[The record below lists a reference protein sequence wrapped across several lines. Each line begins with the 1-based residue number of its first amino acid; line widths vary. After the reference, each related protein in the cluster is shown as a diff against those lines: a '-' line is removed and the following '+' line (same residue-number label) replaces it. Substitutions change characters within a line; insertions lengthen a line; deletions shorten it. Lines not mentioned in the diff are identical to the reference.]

1 MRTTANVIAVI
12 LGGGRGTRLFPLTRD
27 RAKPSVPIAGKF
39 RLVDIPISNCFHSG
53 LERIYVLTQFNSVSL
68 NRHIAQTYR
77 FDTYRRGFVQILA
90 AQQTLM
96 GEEWYQG
103 TADAVKHNE
112 PYILNPR
119 LPDDYVLILAGDHLY
134 RMDYRKMLQVHTETN
149 ADITVS
155 VIPVREEVTSGLG
168 ILQTDA
174 DGRII
179 DFVEKPQ
186 TQEELLQLRVSPDV
200 FTSRGIEA
208 HDREYIASMGIYIF
222 NREVLQEFLQ
232 DDSNVDFGRDIIPGA
247 ISTRRVSAYFFDGYW
262 EDIGTIRSFY
272 LANIAL
278 TDVAPAFNF
287 YDEQAPIYT
296 NRRHLP
302 STKVN
307 SSSVR
312 SSILAEGSIIDD
324 SELDRTI
331 VGIRSI
337 IASGSR
343 VYQSVLMGADYYESE
358 AQRAQN
364 AQDGVPNVGIGREC
378 LIQNAIIDKNAQ
390 IGDNSIIVNRDGIDN
405 YDGDNFYIRDGIV
418 IVPKDATIPA
428 GTEV

>member
-1 MRTTANVIAVI
+1 MSTGNVIAVI

-90 AQQTLM
+90 AQQTLT

-119 LPDDYVLILAGDHLY
+119 FQDDYVLILAGDHLY
-134 RMDYRKMLQVHTETN
+134 RMDYRKMLKVHTESN
-149 ADITVS
+149 AAITVS
-155 VIPVREEVTSGLG
+155 VIPVRKEDTGGLG
-168 ILQTDA
+168 ILQADA
-174 DGRII
+174 NGRIV

-186 TQEELLQLRVSPDV
+186 TEEELQRLRVDPEV
-200 FTSRGIEA
+200 FTSRDIEP
-208 HDREYIASMGIYIF
+208 DGREYIASMGIYIF
-222 NREVLQEFLQ
+222 NREVLQEILQ
-232 DDSNVDFGRDIIPGA
+232 DESNMDFGRDIIPQS
-247 ISTRRVSAYFFDGYW
+247 ILTRPVSAYFFDGYW

-272 LANIAL
+272 SANIAL
-278 TDVAPAFNF
+278 TDTAPSFNF

-337 IASGSR
+337 ISSGSR
-343 VYQSVLMGADYYESE
+343 IYQSVIMGADYYESD
-358 AQRAQN
+358 ASRAEN
-364 AQDGVPNVGIGREC
+364 KRLGVPKVGIGRNC
-378 LIQNAIIDKNAQ
+378 LIQNAIIDKNAR
-390 IGDNSIIVNRDGIDN
+390 IGDNSVLVNRDGVDN
-405 YDGDNFYIRDGIV
+405 YDGDNYYIRDGIV
-418 IVPKDATIPA
+418 IVPKDATILPD
-428 GTEV
+428 TVV

>member
-1 MRTTANVIAVI
+1 MSNGNVIAVI

-39 RLVDIPISNCFHSG
+39 RLVDIPISNCLHSG
-53 LERIYVLTQFNSVSL
+53 FDRIYVLTQFNSVSL
-68 NRHIAQTYR
+68 NRHIAQAYR
-77 FDTYRRGFVQILA
+77 FDSYRRGFVQILA

-119 LPDDYVLILAGDHLY
+119 FADDYVLILAGDHLY
-134 RMDYRKMLQVHTETN
+134 RMDYRKMLQVHTESN
-149 ADITVS
+149 AAITVS
-155 VIPVREEVTSGLG
+155 VIPVKKADTSGLG
-168 ILQTDA
+168 ILQADA
-174 DGRII
+174 DGRIVN
-179 DFVEKPQ
+179 FVEKPQ
-186 TQEELLQLRVSPDV
+186 TEEELLPLRVEPDV
-200 FTSRGIEA
+200 FTSRGIEPQG
-208 HDREYIASMGIYIF
+208 REYIASMGIYIF
-222 NREVLQEFLQ
+222 NREVLQNALH
-232 DDSNVDFGRDIIPGA
+232 DDTNVDFGQDIIPKS
-247 ISTRRVSAYFFDGYW
+247 IQTLPVSAYFFDGYW

-272 LANIAL
+272 HANIGL
-278 TDVAPAFNF
+278 TDTAPAFNF

-337 IASGSR
+337 ISNGSR

-358 AQRAQN
+358 MAKAEN
-364 AQDGVPNVGIGREC
+364 AQAGIPGVGIGRNC
-378 LIQNAIIDKNAQ
+378 LIQNAIIDKNAR
-390 IGDNSIIVNRDGIDN
+390 IGDNSILVNRDGIDN
-405 YDGDNFYIRDGIV
+405 YDGENYYIRDGIV
-418 IVPKDATIPA
+418 IVPKDATIPPETA
-428 GTEV
+428 V

>member
-1 MRTTANVIAVI
+1 MSTGNVIAVI

-90 AQQTLM
+90 AQQTLT

-119 LPDDYVLILAGDHLY
+119 FQDDYVLILAGDHLY
-134 RMDYRKMLQVHTETN
+134 RMDYRKMLKVHTESN
-149 ADITVS
+149 AAITVS
-155 VIPVREEVTSGLG
+155 VIPVRKEDTGGLG
-168 ILQTDA
+168 ILQADA
-174 DGRII
+174 NGRIV

-186 TQEELLQLRVSPDV
+186 TEEELQRLRVDPEV
-200 FTSRGIEA
+200 FTSRDIEP
-208 HDREYIASMGIYIF
+208 DGREYIASMGIYIF
-222 NREVLQEFLQ
+222 NREVLQEILQ
-232 DDSNVDFGRDIIPGA
+232 DESNMDFGRDIIPQS
-247 ISTRRVSAYFFDGYW
+247 ILTRPVSAYFFDGYW

-272 LANIAL
+272 SANIAL
-278 TDVAPAFNF
+278 TDTAPSFNF

-337 IASGSR
+337 ISSGSR
-343 VYQSVLMGADYYESE
+343 IYQSVIMGADYYESD
-358 AQRAQN
+358 ASRAEN
-364 AQDGVPNVGIGREC
+364 KRLGVPKVGIGRNC
-378 LIQNAIIDKNAQ
+378 LIQNAIIDKNAR
-390 IGDNSIIVNRDGIDN
+390 IGDNSVLVNRDEVDN
-405 YDGDNFYIRDGIV
+405 YDGDNYYIRDGIV
-418 IVPKDATIPA
+418 IVPKDATILPD
-428 GTEV
+428 TVV

>member
-1 MRTTANVIAVI
+1 MSNGNVIAVI

-103 TADAVKHNE
+103 TADAIKHNQ

-119 LPDDYVLILAGDHLY
+119 FSDDYVLILAGDHLY
-134 RMDYRKMLQVHTETN
+134 RMDYRKMLKVHTESN
-149 ADITVS
+149 AAITVA
-155 VIPVREEVTSGLG
+155 VIPVKKENTAGLG
-168 ILQTDA
+168 ILQA
-174 DGRII
+174 DTNGRIV

-186 TQEELLQLRVSPDV
+186 TEEELRRLRVQPEV
-200 FTSRGIEA
+200 FTSRGIKT
-208 HDREYIASMGIYIF
+208 HGREYIASMGIYIF
-222 NREVLQEFLQ
+222 NRAVLQKVLQ
-232 DDSNVDFGRDIIPGA
+232 DDSNVDFGRDIIPQS
-247 ISTRRVSAYFFDGYW
+247 IQTLPVSAYFFDGYW

-272 LANIAL
+272 SANIAL
-278 TDVAPAFNF
+278 TDTAPAFNF
-287 YDEQAPIYT
+287 YDEQAPVYT

-324 SELDRTI
+324 SEIDRTI

-337 IASGSR
+337 ICNRSR
-343 VYQSVLMGADYYESE
+343 IYQSVLMGADYYESDE
-358 AQRAQN
+358 IRMENTQA
-364 AQDGVPNVGIGREC
+364 GIPNIGIGQNC
-378 LIQNAIIDKNAQ
+378 LIQNAIIDKNAR
-390 IGDNSIIVNRDGIDN
+390 IGDNSVLVNRDGVDN
-405 YDGDNFYIRDGIV
+405 LDGEDYYIRDGIV
-418 IVPKDATIPA
+418 IVPKDATIPPE
-428 GTEV
+428 TVV

>member
-1 MRTTANVIAVI
+1 MSNGNVIAVI

-39 RLVDIPISNCFHSG
+39 RLVDIPISNCLHSG
-53 LERIYVLTQFNSVSL
+53 LDRIYVLTQFNSVSL
-68 NRHIAQTYR
+68 NRHIAQAYR
-77 FDTYRRGFVQILA
+77 FDSYRRGFVQILA
-90 AQQTLM
+90 AQQTLL
-96 GEEWYQG
+96 GDEWYQG
-103 TADAVKHNE
+103 TADAVKHNQ

-119 LPDDYVLILAGDHLY
+119 FPDDYVLILAGDHLY
-134 RMDYRKMLQVHTETN
+134 RMDYRKMLAVHTESN

-155 VIPVREEVTSGLG
+155 VIPVKKEVTSGLG
-168 ILQTDA
+168 ILQADA
-174 DGRII
+174 KGRIT

-186 TQEELLQLRVSPDV
+186 TEAELQQLRVEPDV
-200 FTSRGIEA
+200 FTSRGIES
-208 HDREYIASMGIYIF
+208 HGREYIASMGIYIF
-222 NREVLQEFLQ
+222 NRNVLQDVLQ
-232 DDSNVDFGRDIIPGA
+232 DESNVDFGRDIIPKS
-247 ISTRRVSAYFFDGYW
+247 IKTRTVSAYFFDGYW

-272 LANIAL
+272 SANIAL
-278 TDVAPAFNF
+278 TNVSPEFNF

-337 IASGSR
+337 ISSGSR
-343 VYQSVLMGADYYESE
+343 IYQSVLMGADFYESDTLQAE
-358 AQRAQN
+358 N
-364 AQDGVPNVGIGREC
+364 AHAGIPDIGIGKKC
-378 LIQNAIIDKNAQ
+378 LIQNAIIDKNAR
-390 IGDNSIIVNRDGIDN
+390 IGDNAVIANTKNIDN
-405 YDGDNFYIRDGIV
+405 HDSDNYYIRDGIV
-418 IVPKDATIPA
+418 IVPKDATILPD
-428 GTEV
+428 TVI

>member
-1 MRTTANVIAVI
+1 MSNGNVISVI

-39 RLVDIPISNCFHSG
+39 RLVDIPISNCLHSG
-53 LERIYVLTQFNSVSL
+53 FDRIYVLTQFNSVSL
-68 NRHIAQTYR
+68 NRHIARAYR
-77 FDTYRRGFVQILA
+77 FDSYRRGFVQILA

-96 GEEWYQG
+96 GDEWYQG

-119 LPDDYVLILAGDHLY
+119 FADDYVLILAGDHLY
-134 RMDYRKMLQVHTETN
+134 RMDYRKMLQVHTESK
-149 ADITVS
+149 AAITVS
-155 VIPVREEVTSGLG
+155 VIPVKKEDTSGLG
-168 ILQTDA
+168 ILQA
-174 DGRII
+174 DINGRIVN
-179 DFVEKPQ
+179 FVEKPQ
-186 TQEELLQLRVSPDV
+186 TEEELLPLRVEPEV
-200 FTSRGIEA
+200 FTSRGIKPQG
-208 HDREYIASMGIYIF
+208 REYIASMGIYIF
-222 NREVLQEFLQ
+222 NRDVLHNALQ
-232 DDSNVDFGRDIIPGA
+232 DEANVDFGQDIIPKS
-247 ISTRRVSAYFFDGYW
+247 IQNLPVSAYFFDGYW

-272 LANIAL
+272 HANIAL
-278 TDVAPAFNF
+278 TDTSPVFNF

-337 IASGSR
+337 ISNGSR
-343 VYQSVLMGADYYESE
+343 IYQSVLMGADYYESE
-358 AQRAQN
+358 ESRAEKAQS
-364 AQDGVPNVGIGREC
+364 GIPSVGIGRNC
-378 LIQNAIIDKNAQ
+378 LIQNAIIDKNAR
-390 IGDNSIIVNRDGIDN
+390 IGDNSILVNRDGIDN
-405 YDGDNFYIRDGIV
+405 YDGENYYIRDGIV
-418 IVPKDATIPA
+418 IVPKDATIPPE
-428 GTEV
+428 TSV

>member
-1 MRTTANVIAVI
+1 MSNGSVIAVI

-39 RLVDIPISNCFHSG
+39 RLVDIPISNCLHSG
-53 LERIYVLTQFNSVSL
+53 LEKIYVLTQFNSVSL

-103 TADAVKHNE
+103 TADAIKHNQ

-119 LPDDYVLILAGDHLY
+119 FQDDHVLILAGDHLY
-134 RMDYRKMLQVHTETN
+134 RMDYQKMLAVHTESN

-155 VIPVREEVTSGLG
+155 VIPVEKEITSGLG
-168 ILQTDA
+168 ILQADA
-174 DGRII
+174 SGRIV

-186 TQEELLQLRVSPDV
+186 TEGELQRLRVEPEV
-200 FTSRGIEA
+200 FTSRGIA
-208 HDREYIASMGIYIF
+208 PHGREYIASMGIYIF
-222 NREVLQEFLQ
+222 NREVLREVLQ
-232 DDSNVDFGRDIIPGA
+232 DDSNVDFGKDIIPKS
-247 ISTRRVSAYFFDGYW
+247 IQRCTVSAYFFDGYW
-262 EDIGTIRSFY
+262 EDIGTIHSFY

-278 TDVAPAFNF
+278 TDATPSFNF

-337 IASGSR
+337 ISGGSR
-343 VYQSVLMGADYYESE
+343 VYQSILMGADYYESD
-358 AQRAQN
+358 ASRAEN
-364 AQDGVPNVGIGREC
+364 EKSGIPNVGIGRNC
-378 LIQNAIIDKNAQ
+378 LIQNAIIDKNAR
-390 IGDNSIIVNRDGIDN
+390 IGDNSVLVNRDGIDN
-405 YDGDNFYIRDGIV
+405 YDGENYYIRDGIV
-418 IVPKDATIPA
+418 IVPKDATIPPE
-428 GTEV
+428 TVV

>member
-1 MRTTANVIAVI
+1 MSNGNVIAVI

-39 RLVDIPISNCFHSG
+39 RLVDIPISNCLYSG
-53 LERIYVLTQFNSVSL
+53 FDRIYVLTQFNSVSL
-68 NRHIAQTYR
+68 NRHIAQAYR
-77 FDTYRRGFVQILA
+77 FDSYRRGFVQILA

-119 LPDDYVLILAGDHLY
+119 FADDYVLILAGDHLY
-134 RMDYRKMLQVHTETN
+134 RMDYRKMLQVHTESN
-149 ADITVS
+149 AAITVS
-155 VIPVREEVTSGLG
+155 VIPVRKEDTSGLG
-168 ILQTDA
+168 ILQADA
-174 DGRII
+174 DGRIVN
-179 DFVEKPQ
+179 FVEKPQ
-186 TQEELLQLRVSPDV
+186 TEEELLPLRVEPDV
-200 FTSRGIEA
+200 FTSRGIEPNG
-208 HDREYIASMGIYIF
+208 REYIASMGIYIF
-222 NREVLQEFLQ
+222 NREVLQNALQ
-232 DDSNVDFGRDIIPGA
+232 DDANVDFGQDIIPKS
-247 ISTRRVSAYFFDGYW
+247 IQTLPVSAYFFDGYW

-272 LANIAL
+272 HANIGL
-278 TDVAPAFNF
+278 TDTAPAFNF
-287 YDEQAPIYT
+287 YDEQSPIYT

-337 IASGSR
+337 ISNGSR
-343 VYQSVLMGADYYESE
+343 IYQSVLMGADYYESE
-358 AQRAQN
+358 AAKAEN
-364 AQDGVPNVGIGREC
+364 TESGIPSVGIGRNC
-378 LIQNAIIDKNAQ
+378 LIQNAIIDKNAR
-390 IGDNSIIVNRDGIDN
+390 IGDNSILVNRDGIDN
-405 YDGDNFYIRDGIV
+405 YDGKNYYIRDGIV
-418 IVPKDATIPA
+418 IVPKDATIPPETA
-428 GTEV
+428 V

>member
-1 MRTTANVIAVI
+1 MSTESVIAVI

-39 RLVDIPISNCFHSG
+39 RLVDIPISNCLHSG
-53 LERIYVLTQFNSVSL
+53 LEKIYVLTQFNSVSL
-68 NRHIAQTYR
+68 NRHISQTYR

-103 TADAVKHNE
+103 TADAIKHNE

-119 LPDDYVLILAGDHLY
+119 FADDYVLILAGDHLY
-134 RMDYRKMLQVHTETN
+134 RMDYRKMLKVHTESN
-149 ADITVS
+149 AAITVS
-155 VIPVREEVTSGLG
+155 VIPVRKEDTGGLG
-168 ILQTDA
+168 ILQADA
-174 DGRII
+174 NGRIV

-186 TQEELLQLRVSPDV
+186 TEEELQRLRVDPEV
-200 FTSRGIEA
+200 FTLRDIEP
-208 HDREYIASMGIYIF
+208 DGREYIASMGIYIF
-222 NREVLQEFLQ
+222 NREVLQEILQ
-232 DDSNVDFGRDIIPGA
+232 DESNMDFGRDIIPQS
-247 ISTRRVSAYFFDGYW
+247 ILTRPVSAYFFDGYW

-272 LANIAL
+272 SANIAL
-278 TDVAPAFNF
+278 TNTAPSFNF

-337 IASGSR
+337 ISGGSR
-343 VYQSVLMGADYYESE
+343 VYQSVLMGADFYESD
-358 AQRAQN
+358 ASRAEN
-364 AQDGVPNVGIGREC
+364 KRLGVPKVGIGRNC
-378 LIQNAIIDKNAQ
+378 LIQNAIIDKNAR
-390 IGDNSIIVNRDGIDN
+390 IGDNSVLVNRDGVDN
-405 YDGDNFYIRDGIV
+405 YDGDNYYIRDGIV
-418 IVPKDATIPA
+418 IVPKDATILPE
-428 GTEV
+428 TVV

>member
-1 MRTTANVIAVI
+1 MSNGNVIAVI

-39 RLVDIPISNCFHSG
+39 RLVDIPISNCLHSG
-53 LERIYVLTQFNSVSL
+53 LDRIYVLTQFNSASL
-68 NRHIAQTYR
+68 NRHIAQAYR
-77 FDTYRRGFVQILA
+77 FDSYRRGFVQILA
-90 AQQTLM
+90 AQQTLL
-96 GEEWYQG
+96 GDEWYQG
-103 TADAVKHNE
+103 TADAVKHNQ

-119 LPDDYVLILAGDHLY
+119 FPDDYVLILAGDHLY
-134 RMDYRKMLQVHTETN
+134 RMDYRKMLAVHTESN

-155 VIPVREEVTSGLG
+155 VIPVKKEVTSGLG
-168 ILQTDA
+168 ILQADA
-174 DGRII
+174 NGRIT

-186 TQEELLQLRVSPDV
+186 TEAELQQLRVEPDV
-200 FTSRGIEA
+200 FASRGIES
-208 HDREYIASMGIYIF
+208 HGREYIASMGIYIF
-222 NREVLQEFLQ
+222 NRNVLQDVLQ
-232 DDSNVDFGRDIIPGA
+232 DESNVDFGRDIIPKN
-247 ISTRRVSAYFFDGYW
+247 IKTRKVSAYFFDGYW

-272 LANIAL
+272 SANIAL
-278 TDVAPAFNF
+278 TNVSPEFNF

-337 IASGSR
+337 ISSGSR
-343 VYQSVLMGADYYESE
+343 IYQSVLMGADFYESDTLQAE
-358 AQRAQN
+358 N
-364 AQDGVPNVGIGREC
+364 AHAGIPNIGIGEKC
-378 LIQNAIIDKNAQ
+378 LIQNAIIDKNAR
-390 IGDNSIIVNRDGIDN
+390 IGDNAVIANTKNLDNHDSDN
-405 YDGDNFYIRDGIV
+405 YYIRDGIV
-418 IVPKDATIPA
+418 IVPKDATIPPD
-428 GTEV
+428 TVI

>member
-1 MRTTANVIAVI
+1 MSSGNVIAVI

-39 RLVDIPISNCFHSG
+39 RLVDIPISNCLHSG
-53 LERIYVLTQFNSVSL
+53 LDRIYVLTQFNSVSL
-68 NRHIAQTYR
+68 NRHIAQAYR
-77 FDTYRRGFVQILA
+77 FDSYRRGFVQILA
-90 AQQTLM
+90 AQQTLL
-96 GEEWYQG
+96 GDEWYQG
-103 TADAVKHNE
+103 TADAVKHNQ

-119 LPDDYVLILAGDHLY
+119 FPDNYVLILAGDHLY
-134 RMDYRKMLQVHTETN
+134 RMDYRKMLAVHTESN

-155 VIPVREEVTSGLG
+155 VIPVKKEVTSGLG
-168 ILQTDA
+168 ILQADA
-174 DGRII
+174 KGRIT

-186 TQEELLQLRVSPDV
+186 TEEELQQLRVEPDV
-200 FTSRGIEA
+200 FTSRGIES
-208 HDREYIASMGIYIF
+208 HGREYIASMGIYIF
-222 NREVLQEFLQ
+222 NRNVLQDVLQ
-232 DDSNVDFGRDIIPGA
+232 DESNVDFGRDIIPKS
-247 ISTRRVSAYFFDGYW
+247 IKTRMVSAYFFDGYW

-272 LANIAL
+272 SANIAL
-278 TDVAPAFNF
+278 TNVSPEFNF

-337 IASGSR
+337 ISSGSR
-343 VYQSVLMGADYYESE
+343 IYQSVLMGADFYESDTLQAE
-358 AQRAQN
+358 N
-364 AQDGVPNVGIGREC
+364 AHAGIPDIGIGKKC
-378 LIQNAIIDKNAQ
+378 LIQNAIIDKNAR
-390 IGDNSIIVNRDGIDN
+390 IGDNAVIANTKNIDN
-405 YDGDNFYIRDGIV
+405 YDSDNYYIRDGIV
-418 IVPKDATIPA
+418 IVPKDATILPD
-428 GTEV
+428 TVI

>member
-1 MRTTANVIAVI
+1 MSNVIAVI

-39 RLVDIPISNCFHSG
+39 RLVDIPISNCLHSG
-53 LERIYVLTQFNSVSL
+53 MDRIYVLTQFNSVSL
-68 NRHIAQTYR
+68 NRHIAQAYR
-77 FDTYRRGFVQILA
+77 FDTYRSGFVQILA

-96 GEEWYQG
+96 GDEWYQG
-103 TADAVKHNE
+103 TADAVKHNQ

-119 LPDDYVLILAGDHLY
+119 FPNDYVLILAGDHLY
-134 RMDYRKMLQVHTETN
+134 RMDYRKMLAIHTESN

-155 VIPVREEVTSGLG
+155 VIPVNKEDTSGLG
-168 ILQTDA
+168 ILQTDTN
-174 DGRII
+174 GRIT

-186 TQEELLQLRVSPDV
+186 TEEELHKLRVEPEV
-200 FTSRGIEA
+200 FTSRGIQPKG
-208 HDREYIASMGIYIF
+208 REFIASMGIYIF
-222 NREVLQEFLQ
+222 NRDVLQEVLQDE
-232 DDSNVDFGRDIIPGA
+232 SNVDFGRDIIPKR
-247 ISTRRVSAYFFDGYW
+247 IKTRPVSAYFFDGYW

-272 LANIAL
+272 SANIAL
-278 TDVAPAFNF
+278 TNTTPEFNF
-287 YDEQAPIYT
+287 YDEHSPIYT

-337 IASGSR
+337 ISNGSR
-343 VYQSVLMGADYYESE
+343 VYQSVLMGADFYESE
-358 AQRAQN
+358 EIKSENTKA
-364 AQDGVPNVGIGREC
+364 GIPNVGIGQKC
-378 LIQNAIIDKNAQ
+378 LIQNAIIDKNAR
-390 IGDNSIIVNRDGIDN
+390 IGDNAVIANTKNVDNFDADN
-405 YDGDNFYIRDGIV
+405 YYIRDGIV
-418 IVPKDATIPA
+418 IVPKDATILPD
-428 GTEV
+428 TVI

>member
-1 MRTTANVIAVI
+1 MSNGNVIAVI

-39 RLVDIPISNCFHSG
+39 RLVDIPISNCLHSG
-53 LERIYVLTQFNSVSL
+53 FDRIYVLTQFNSVSL
-68 NRHIAQTYR
+68 NRHIAQAYR
-77 FDTYRRGFVQILA
+77 FDSYRRGFVQILA

-119 LPDDYVLILAGDHLY
+119 FADDYVLILAGDHLY
-134 RMDYRKMLQVHTETN
+134 RMDYRKMLQVHTESN
-149 ADITVS
+149 AAITVS
-155 VIPVREEVTSGLG
+155 VIPVRKEDTSGLG
-168 ILQTDA
+168 ILQADA
-174 DGRII
+174 DGRIVN
-179 DFVEKPQ
+179 FVEKPQ
-186 TQEELLQLRVSPDV
+186 TEEELLPLRVEPDV
-200 FTSRGIEA
+200 FTSRGIEP
-208 HDREYIASMGIYIF
+208 DGREYIASMGIYIF
-222 NREVLQEFLQ
+222 NREVLQNALQ
-232 DDSNVDFGRDIIPGA
+232 DDANVDFGQDIIPKS
-247 ISTRRVSAYFFDGYW
+247 IQTLPVSAYFFDGYW

-272 LANIAL
+272 HANIGL
-278 TDVAPAFNF
+278 TDTAPAFNF

-331 VGIRSI
+331 AGIRSI
-337 IASGSR
+337 ISNGSR
-343 VYQSVLMGADYYESE
+343 IYQSVLMGADYYESE
-358 AQRAQN
+358 AAKAEN
-364 AQDGVPNVGIGREC
+364 AQLGIPGVGIGRNC
-378 LIQNAIIDKNAQ
+378 LIQNAIIDKNAR
-390 IGDNSIIVNRDGIDN
+390 IGDNSILVNRDGLDN
-405 YDGDNFYIRDGIV
+405 YDGENYYIRDGIV
-418 IVPKDATIPA
+418 IVPKDATIPPETA
-428 GTEV
+428 V

>member
-1 MRTTANVIAVI
+1 MSNGNVIAVI

-39 RLVDIPISNCFHSG
+39 RLVDIPISNCLHSG
-53 LERIYVLTQFNSVSL
+53 LDRIYVLTQFNSVSL
-68 NRHIAQTYR
+68 NRHIAQAYR
-77 FDTYRRGFVQILA
+77 FDSYRRGFVQILA
-90 AQQTLM
+90 AQQTLL
-96 GEEWYQG
+96 GDEWYQG
-103 TADAVKHNE
+103 TADAVKHNQ

-119 LPDDYVLILAGDHLY
+119 FPDEYVLILAGDHLY
-134 RMDYRKMLQVHTETN
+134 RMDYRKMLAVHTESN

-155 VIPVREEVTSGLG
+155 VIPVKKEVTNGLG
-168 ILQTDA
+168 ILQVDA
-174 DGRII
+174 NGRIT

-186 TQEELLQLRVSPDV
+186 TEAELQQLRVEPDV
-200 FTSRGIEA
+200 FASRGIES
-208 HDREYIASMGIYIF
+208 HGREYIASMGIYIF
-222 NREVLQEFLQ
+222 NRNVLQDVLQ
-232 DDSNVDFGRDIIPGA
+232 DESNVDFGRDIIPKN
-247 ISTRRVSAYFFDGYW
+247 IKTRKVSAYFFDGYW

-272 LANIAL
+272 SANIAL
-278 TDVAPAFNF
+278 TNVSPEFNF

-337 IASGSR
+337 ISSGSR
-343 VYQSVLMGADYYESE
+343 IYQSVLMGADFYESDTLQAE
-358 AQRAQN
+358 N
-364 AQDGVPNVGIGREC
+364 AHAGIPNIGIGEKC
-378 LIQNAIIDKNAQ
+378 LIQNAIIDKNAR
-390 IGDNSIIVNRDGIDN
+390 IGDNAVIANTKNLDNHDSDN
-405 YDGDNFYIRDGIV
+405 YYIRDGIV
-418 IVPKDATIPA
+418 IVPKDATIPPD
-428 GTEV
+428 TVI

>member
-1 MRTTANVIAVI
+1 MSNGNVIAVI
-12 LGGGRGTRLFPLTRD
+12 LGGGRGARLFPLTRD

-39 RLVDIPISNCFHSG
+39 RLVDIPISNCLHSG
-53 LERIYVLTQFNSVSL
+53 FDRIYVLTQFNSVSL
-68 NRHIAQTYR
+68 NRHIAQAYR
-77 FDTYRRGFVQILA
+77 FDSYRRGFVQILA

-119 LPDDYVLILAGDHLY
+119 FADDYVLILAGDHLY
-134 RMDYRKMLQVHTETN
+134 RMDYRKMLRVHTESN
-149 ADITVS
+149 AAITVS
-155 VIPVREEVTSGLG
+155 VIPVRKEETNGLG
-168 ILQTDA
+168 ILQADT
-174 DGRII
+174 DGRIVN
-179 DFVEKPQ
+179 FVEKPQ
-186 TQEELLQLRVSPDV
+186 TEEELLPLRVEPDV
-200 FTSRGIEA
+200 FTSRGIEP
-208 HDREYIASMGIYIF
+208 HGREYIASMGIYIF
-222 NREVLQEFLQ
+222 NREVLQNAMQ
-232 DDSNVDFGRDIIPGA
+232 DDSNVDFGKDIIPK
-247 ISTRRVSAYFFDGYW
+247 IIQKLPVSAYFFDDYW

-272 LANIAL
+272 HANIAL
-278 TDVAPAFNF
+278 TDTSPAFNF

-337 IASGSR
+337 ISNGSR
-343 VYQSVLMGADYYESE
+343 IYQSVLMGADYYESDASRSE
-358 AQRAQN
+358 NTQSDR
-364 AQDGVPNVGIGREC
+364 PNIGIGRNC
-378 LIQNAIIDKNAQ
+378 LIQNAIIDKNAR
-390 IGDNSIIVNRDGIDN
+390 IGDNSILVNRDRIDN
-405 YDGDNFYIRDGIV
+405 YDGENYYIRDGIV
-418 IVPKDATIPA
+418 IVPKDAMIPSE
-428 GTEV
+428 TVV

>member
-1 MRTTANVIAVI
+1 MSTENTIAVI

-39 RLVDIPISNCFHSG
+39 RLVDIPISNCLHSG
-53 LERIYVLTQFNSVSL
+53 LDRIYVLTQFNSVSL
-68 NRHIAQTYR
+68 NRHIAQAYR
-77 FDTYRRGFVQILA
+77 FDSYRRGFVQILA

-96 GEEWYQG
+96 GDEWYQG
-103 TADAVKHNE
+103 TADAVKHNQ

-119 LPDDYVLILAGDHLY
+119 FPDDYVLILAGDHLY
-134 RMDYRKMLQVHTETN
+134 RMDYRKMLAVHTETN

-155 VIPVREEVTSGLG
+155 VIPVSKEVTSGLG
-168 ILQTDA
+168 ILQTDPN
-174 DGRII
+174 GRIT

-186 TQEELLQLRVSPDV
+186 TEEGLIKLRVKPDV
-200 FTSRGIEA
+200 FTSRGI
-208 HDREYIASMGIYIF
+208 DPKGREYIASMGIYIF
-222 NREVLQEFLQ
+222 NRNVIQEVLE
-232 DDSNVDFGRDIIPGA
+232 DDSNVDFGKDIIPKSIG
-247 ISTRRVSAYFFDGYW
+247 TRPVSAYFFDGYW
-262 EDIGTIRSFY
+262 EDIGTIRAFY
-272 LANIAL
+272 SANIAL
-278 TDVAPAFNF
+278 TDTSPEFNF

-337 IASGSR
+337 ISNGSR
-343 VYQSVLMGADYYESE
+343 IYQSVLMGADYYESDAIKTE
-358 AQRAQN
+358 N
-364 AQDGVPNVGIGREC
+364 AETDIPNVGIGEKC
-378 LIQNAIIDKNAQ
+378 LIQNAIIDKNAR
-390 IGDNSIIVNRDGIDN
+390 IGDNAVIANTKGLDN
-405 YDGDNFYIRDGIV
+405 YDSDNYYIRDGIV
-418 IVPKDATIPA
+418 IVPKDATIPPD
-428 GTEV
+428 TVI

>member
-1 MRTTANVIAVI
+1 MSNGSVIAVI

-39 RLVDIPISNCFHSG
+39 RLVDIPISNCLHSG
-53 LERIYVLTQFNSVSL
+53 LEKIYVLTQFNSVSL

-103 TADAVKHNE
+103 TADAIKHNE

-119 LPDDYVLILAGDHLY
+119 FKDDYVLILAGDHLY
-134 RMDYRKMLQVHTETN
+134 RMDYQKMLQVHTESN
-149 ADITVS
+149 AAITVS
-155 VIPVREEVTSGLG
+155 VIPVRKEDTSGLG
-168 ILQTDA
+168 ILQADA
-174 DGRII
+174 NGRIV

-186 TQEELLQLRVSPDV
+186 TEEELQRLRVESEV
-200 FTSRGIEA
+200 FTSRGIES
-208 HDREYIASMGIYIF
+208 HGREYIASMGIYIF
-222 NREVLQEFLQ
+222 NREVLQEVLQ
-232 DDSNVDFGRDIIPGA
+232 DESNVDFGKDIIPKS
-247 ISTRRVSAYFFDGYW
+247 IQTRPVSAYFFDGYW

-272 LANIAL
+272 SANIAL
-278 TDVAPAFNF
+278 TDTAPAFNF

-337 IASGSR
+337 ISGGSR
-343 VYQSVLMGADYYESE
+343 VYQSVLMGADYYESDASRTE
-358 AQRAQN
+358 SKQS
-364 AQDGVPNVGIGREC
+364 GIPKVGIGRNC
-378 LIQNAIIDKNAQ
+378 LIQNAIIDKNAR
-390 IGDNSIIVNRDGIDN
+390 IGDNSVLVNRDGIDN
-405 YDGDNFYIRDGIV
+405 YDGEDYYIRDGIV
-418 IVPKDATIPA
+418 IVPKDATIPPE
-428 GTEV
+428 TVV

>member
-1 MRTTANVIAVI
+1 MSNVIAVI

-39 RLVDIPISNCFHSG
+39 RLVDIPISNCLHSG
-53 LERIYVLTQFNSVSL
+53 MERIYVLTQFNSVSL
-68 NRHIAQTYR
+68 NRHIAQAYR

-96 GEEWYQG
+96 GDEWYQG
-103 TADAVKHNE
+103 TADAVKHNQ

-119 LPDDYVLILAGDHLY
+119 FSDDYVLILAGDHLY
-134 RMDYRKMLQVHTETN
+134 RMDYRKMLKVHTESN

-155 VIPVREEVTSGLG
+155 VIPVSKEDTSGLG
-168 ILQTDA
+168 ILQTDTN
-174 DGRII
+174 GRIT

-186 TQEELLQLRVSPDV
+186 TEEELHKLRVEPDV
-200 FTSRGIEA
+200 FTSRGIKPKG
-208 HDREYIASMGIYIF
+208 REFIASMGIYIF
-222 NREVLQEFLQ
+222 NRNVLQEVLQDET
-232 DDSNVDFGRDIIPGA
+232 NMDFGRDIIPNS
-247 ISTRRVSAYFFDGYW
+247 IKTRPVSAYFFDGYW

-272 LANIAL
+272 SANIAL
-278 TDVAPAFNF
+278 TDTTPEFNF
-287 YDEQAPIYT
+287 YDEQSPIYT

-307 SSSVR
+307 SSSIR

-337 IASGSR
+337 ISNGSR
-343 VYQSVLMGADYYESE
+343 IYQSVLMGADFYESDE
-358 AQRAQN
+358 IKSDN
-364 AQDGVPNVGIGREC
+364 TKSGIPNVGIGHKC
-378 LIQNAIIDKNAQ
+378 LIQNAIIDKNAR
-390 IGDNSIIVNRDGIDN
+390 IGDNAVIANTKNLDN
-405 YDGDNFYIRDGIV
+405 YDADDYYIRDGLV
-418 IVPKDATIPA
+418 IVPKDATILPD
-428 GTEV
+428 TVI

>member
-1 MRTTANVIAVI
+1 MSNGNVIAVI

-39 RLVDIPISNCFHSG
+39 RLVDIPISNCLHSG
-53 LERIYVLTQFNSVSL
+53 LEKIYVLTQFNSVSL
-68 NRHIAQTYR
+68 NRHIAQAYR

-103 TADAVKHNE
+103 TADAIKHNE

-119 LPDDYVLILAGDHLY
+119 FKDDYVLILAGDHLY
-134 RMDYRKMLQVHTETN
+134 RMDYQKMLAVHTESN

-155 VIPVREEVTSGLG
+155 VIPVEKAVTSGLG
-168 ILQTDA
+168 ILQADA
-174 DGRII
+174 NGRIV

-186 TQEELLQLRVSPDV
+186 TEAELQRLRVEPEV
-200 FTSRGIEA
+200 FRSRGIEP
-208 HDREYIASMGIYIF
+208 HGREYIASMGIYIF
-222 NREVLQEFLQ
+222 NREVLQEVLQ
-232 DDSNVDFGRDIIPGA
+232 DESNVDFGKDIIPKS
-247 ISTRRVSAYFFDGYW
+247 IQTRPISAYFFDGYW

-272 LANIAL
+272 SANIAL
-278 TDVAPAFNF
+278 TDTAPAFNF

-337 IASGSR
+337 ISGGSR

-358 AQRAQN
+358 ASQAESERS
-364 AQDGVPNVGIGREC
+364 GIPKVGIGRNC
-378 LIQNAIIDKNAQ
+378 LIQNAIIDKNAR
-390 IGDNSIIVNRDGIDN
+390 IGDNSVLVNRDGIDN
-405 YDGDNFYIRDGIV
+405 YDGENYCIRDGIV
-418 IVPKDATIPA
+418 IVPKDATIFPE
-428 GTEV
+428 TVV

>member
-1 MRTTANVIAVI
+1 MSNGNVIAVI

-39 RLVDIPISNCFHSG
+39 RLVDIPISNCLHSG
-53 LERIYVLTQFNSVSL
+53 LEKIYVLTQFNSVSL
-68 NRHIAQTYR
+68 NRHIAQAYR

-103 TADAVKHNE
+103 TADAIKHNE

-119 LPDDYVLILAGDHLY
+119 FKDDYVLILAGDHLY
-134 RMDYRKMLQVHTETN
+134 RMDYQKMLAVHTESN

-155 VIPVREEVTSGLG
+155 VIPVEKEVTSGLG
-168 ILQTDA
+168 ILQADA
-174 DGRII
+174 NGRIV

-186 TQEELLQLRVSPDV
+186 TEAELQRLRVEPEV
-200 FTSRGIEA
+200 FRSRGIEA
-208 HDREYIASMGIYIF
+208 HGREYIASMGIYIF
-222 NREVLQEFLQ
+222 NREVLQEVLQ
-232 DDSNVDFGRDIIPGA
+232 DESNVDFGRDIIPKS
-247 ISTRRVSAYFFDGYW
+247 IQTRPISAYFFDGYW

-272 LANIAL
+272 SANIAL
-278 TDVAPAFNF
+278 TDTAPAFNF

-337 IASGSR
+337 ISGGSR

-358 AQRAQN
+358 ASRAESEQS
-364 AQDGVPNVGIGREC
+364 GIPKVGIGRNC
-378 LIQNAIIDKNAQ
+378 LIQNAIIDKNAR
-390 IGDNSIIVNRDGIDN
+390 IGDNSVLVNRDGIDN
-405 YDGDNFYIRDGIV
+405 YDGENYCIRDGIV
-418 IVPKDATIPA
+418 IVPKDAAIFPET
-428 GTEV
+428 VV

>member
-1 MRTTANVIAVI
+1 MSTENVIAVI

-39 RLVDIPISNCFHSG
+39 RLVDIPISNCLHSG
-53 LERIYVLTQFNSVSL
+53 LDRIFVLTQFNSVSL
-68 NRHIAQTYR
+68 NRHIAQAYR
-77 FDTYRRGFVQILA
+77 FDSYRRGFVQILA

-96 GEEWYQG
+96 GDEWYQG
-103 TADAVKHNE
+103 TADAVKHNQ

-119 LPDDYVLILAGDHLY
+119 FPDEYILILAGDHLY
-134 RMDYRKMLQVHTETN
+134 RMDYRKMLAVHTDTK

-155 VIPVREEVTSGLG
+155 VIPVSKNVTSGLG

-174 DGRII
+174 NGRIT

-186 TQEELLQLRVSPDV
+186 TEEALQKLRVEPDV
-200 FTSRGIEA
+200 FTSRGIKPKG
-208 HDREYIASMGIYIF
+208 REYIASMGIYIF
-222 NREVLQEFLQ
+222 NRNVIQDVLK
-232 DDSNVDFGRDIIPGA
+232 DDTNVDFGRDIIPKSIA
-247 ISTRRVSAYFFDGYW
+247 KRTVSAYFFDGYW

-272 LANIAL
+272 SANIAL
-278 TDVAPAFNF
+278 TDVSPEFNF

-337 IASGSR
+337 ISNGSR
-343 VYQSVLMGADYYESE
+343 VYQSVLMGADFYESDALQSE
-358 AQRAQN
+358 N
-364 AQDGVPNVGIGREC
+364 AKAGIPNVGIGEKC
-378 LIQNAIIDKNAQ
+378 LIQNAIIDKNAR
-390 IGDNSIIVNRDGIDN
+390 IGDNAVIANTKNLDNFDADN
-405 YDGDNFYIRDGIV
+405 YYIRDGIV
-418 IVPKDATIPA
+418 IVPKDATILPD
-428 GTEV
+428 TII

>member
-1 MRTTANVIAVI
+1 MSNGNVIAVI

-39 RLVDIPISNCFHSG
+39 RLVDIPISNCLHSG
-53 LERIYVLTQFNSVSL
+53 LDRIYVLTQFNSASL
-68 NRHIAQTYR
+68 NRHIAQAYR
-77 FDTYRRGFVQILA
+77 FDSYRRGFVQILA
-90 AQQTLM
+90 AQQTLLDDA
-96 GEEWYQG
+96 WYQG
-103 TADAVKHNE
+103 TADAVKHNQ

-119 LPDDYVLILAGDHLY
+119 FPDEYVLILAGDHLY
-134 RMDYRKMLQVHTETN
+134 RMDYRKMLAVHTESN

-155 VIPVREEVTSGLG
+155 VIPVKKEVTSGLG
-168 ILQTDA
+168 ILQADA
-174 DGRII
+174 NGRIT

-186 TQEELLQLRVSPDV
+186 TEAELQQLRVEPDV
-200 FTSRGIEA
+200 FASRGIKS
-208 HDREYIASMGIYIF
+208 HGREYIASMGIYIF
-222 NREVLQEFLQ
+222 NRNVLQDVLQ
-232 DDSNVDFGRDIIPGA
+232 DESNVDFGRDIIPKN
-247 ISTRRVSAYFFDGYW
+247 IKTRKVSAYFFDGYW

-272 LANIAL
+272 SANIAL
-278 TDVAPAFNF
+278 TNVSPEFNF

-337 IASGSR
+337 ISSGSR
-343 VYQSVLMGADYYESE
+343 IYQSVLMGADFYESDTLQAE
-358 AQRAQN
+358 N
-364 AQDGVPNVGIGREC
+364 AHAGIPNIGIGEKC
-378 LIQNAIIDKNAQ
+378 LIQNAIIDKNAR
-390 IGDNSIIVNRDGIDN
+390 IGDNAVIANTKNLDNHDSDN
-405 YDGDNFYIRDGIV
+405 YYIRDGIV
-418 IVPKDATIPA
+418 IVPKDATIPPD
-428 GTEV
+428 TVI

>member
-1 MRTTANVIAVI
+1 MSNGNVIAVI

-39 RLVDIPISNCFHSG
+39 RLVDIPISNCLHSG
-53 LERIYVLTQFNSVSL
+53 LEKIYVLTQFNSASL

-103 TADAVKHNE
+103 TADAIKHNE

-119 LPDDYVLILAGDHLY
+119 FKDDYVLILAGDHLY
-134 RMDYRKMLQVHTETN
+134 RMDYQKMLQVHIESN
-149 ADITVS
+149 AAITVS
-155 VIPVREEVTSGLG
+155 VIPVRKQDTSGLG
-168 ILQTDA
+168 ILQA
-174 DGRII
+174 DTNGRIV

-186 TQEELLQLRVSPDV
+186 TEAELQRLRVESEV
-200 FTSRGIEA
+200 FTSRGIEP
-208 HDREYIASMGIYIF
+208 HGRQYIASMGIYIF
-222 NREVLQEFLQ
+222 NREVLQEVLQ
-232 DDSNVDFGRDIIPGA
+232 DASNVDFGKDIIPKS
-247 ISTRRVSAYFFDGYW
+247 IQTRPVSAYFFDGYW
-262 EDIGTIRSFY
+262 EDIGTIRAFY
-272 LANIAL
+272 SANIAL
-278 TDVAPAFNF
+278 TDTAPAFNF

-307 SSSVR
+307 NSSVR

-337 IASGSR
+337 ISGGSR
-343 VYQSVLMGADYYESE
+343 VYQSVLMGADYYESD
-358 AQRAQN
+358 ASRAESKQS
-364 AQDGVPNVGIGREC
+364 GTPKVGIGRNC
-378 LIQNAIIDKNAQ
+378 LIQNAIIDKNAR
-390 IGDNSIIVNRDGIDN
+390 IGDNSILVNRDGIDN
-405 YDGDNFYIRDGIV
+405 YDGEDYYIRDGIV
-418 IVPKDATIPA
+418 IVPKDARILPET
-428 GTEV
+428 VV

>member
-1 MRTTANVIAVI
+1 MSNGSVIAVI

-39 RLVDIPISNCFHSG
+39 RLVDIPISNCLHSG
-53 LERIYVLTQFNSVSL
+53 FDRIYVLTQFNSVSL
-68 NRHIAQTYR
+68 NRHIAQAYR
-77 FDTYRRGFVQILA
+77 FDSYRRGFVQILA

-119 LPDDYVLILAGDHLY
+119 FADDYVLILAGDHLY
-134 RMDYRKMLQVHTETN
+134 RMDYRKMLQVHTESN
-149 ADITVS
+149 AAITVS
-155 VIPVREEVTSGLG
+155 VIPVKKEDTSGLG
-168 ILQTDA
+168 ILQADA
-174 DGRII
+174 DGRIVN
-179 DFVEKPQ
+179 FVEKPQ
-186 TQEELLQLRVSPDV
+186 TEEELLPLRVEPDV
-200 FTSRGIEA
+200 FTSRGIEPQG
-208 HDREYIASMGIYIF
+208 REYIASMGIYIF
-222 NREVLQEFLQ
+222 NREVLQNALQ
-232 DDSNVDFGRDIIPGA
+232 DDANVDFGQDIIPKS
-247 ISTRRVSAYFFDGYW
+247 IQTLPVSAYFFDGYW

-272 LANIAL
+272 HANIGL
-278 TDVAPAFNF
+278 TDTAPAFNF
-287 YDEQAPIYT
+287 YDEQSPIYT

-337 IASGSR
+337 ISNGSR
-343 VYQSVLMGADYYESE
+343 IYQSVLMGADYYESE
-358 AQRAQN
+358 AAKVENTQSGIP
-364 AQDGVPNVGIGREC
+364 DVGIGRNC
-378 LIQNAIIDKNAQ
+378 LIQNAIIDKNAR
-390 IGDNSIIVNRDGIDN
+390 IGDNSILVNRDGLDN
-405 YDGDNFYIRDGIV
+405 YDGENYYIRDGIV
-418 IVPKDATIPA
+418 IVPKDATIPPETA
-428 GTEV
+428 V

>member
-1 MRTTANVIAVI
+1 MSNGNVIAVI
-12 LGGGRGTRLFPLTRD
+12 LGGGRGARLYPLTRD

-39 RLVDIPISNCFHSG
+39 RLVDIPISNCLHSG

-68 NRHIAQTYR
+68 NRHIAQAYR

-90 AQQTLM
+90 AQQTLL
-96 GEEWYQG
+96 GDEWYQG
-103 TADAVKHNE
+103 TADAIKHNQ

-119 LPDDYVLILAGDHLY
+119 FPDNYVLILAGDHLY
-134 RMDYRKMLQVHTETN
+134 RMDYRKMLAVHTETN

-155 VIPVREEVTSGLG
+155 VIPVEKEVTSGLG
-168 ILQTDA
+168 ILQA
-174 DGRII
+174 DENGRII

-186 TQEELLQLRVSPDV
+186 TEEDLQRLKVNQEV
-200 FTSRGIEA
+200 FSSRGIEPEG
-208 HDREYIASMGIYIF
+208 REYIASMGIYIF
-222 NREVLQEFLQ
+222 NRDKLQEVLQ
-232 DDSNVDFGRDIIPGA
+232 DDSNVDFGRDIIPKS
-247 ISTRRVSAYFFDGYW
+247 IKSCQVSAYFFDGYW

-272 LANIAL
+272 SANIAL
-278 TDVAPAFNF
+278 TDASPDFNF
-287 YDEQAPIYT
+287 YDEHAPIYT

-337 IASGSR
+337 ISSGSR
-343 VYQSVLMGADYYESE
+343 IYQSVLMGADYYESD
-358 AQRAQN
+358 AQRAEN
-364 AQDGVPNVGIGREC
+364 AKSGQPNVGIGSKC
-378 LIQNAIIDKNAQ
+378 LIQNAIIDKNAR
-390 IGDNSIIVNRDGIDN
+390 IGNNAVIANTKNLDNHESDN
-405 YDGDNFYIRDGIV
+405 YYIRDGIV
-418 IVPKDATIPA
+418 IVPKDATIPPD
-428 GTEV
+428 TVI

>member
-1 MRTTANVIAVI
+1 MSNGNVIAVI

-39 RLVDIPISNCFHSG
+39 RLVDIPISNCLHSG
-53 LERIYVLTQFNSVSL
+53 LEKIYVLTQFNSVSL
-68 NRHIAQTYR
+68 NRHIAQAYR

-103 TADAVKHNE
+103 TADAIKHNE

-119 LPDDYVLILAGDHLY
+119 FKDDYVLILAGDHLY
-134 RMDYRKMLQVHTETN
+134 RMDYQKMLAVHTESN

-155 VIPVREEVTSGLG
+155 VIPVEKEVTSGLG
-168 ILQTDA
+168 ILQADA
-174 DGRII
+174 NGRIV

-186 TQEELLQLRVSPDV
+186 TEEELQRLRVEPEV
-200 FTSRGIEA
+200 FSSRGIEP
-208 HDREYIASMGIYIF
+208 HGREYIASMGIYIF
-222 NREVLQEFLQ
+222 NREVLQEVLQ
-232 DDSNVDFGRDIIPGA
+232 DESNVDFGKDIIPKS
-247 ISTRRVSAYFFDGYW
+247 IQTRPISAYFFDGYW

-272 LANIAL
+272 SANIAL
-278 TDVAPAFNF
+278 TDTAPAFNF

-337 IASGSR
+337 ISGGSR
-343 VYQSVLMGADYYESE
+343 VYQSVLMGADYYESD
-358 AQRAQN
+358 ASRAESEQS
-364 AQDGVPNVGIGREC
+364 GIPKVGIGRNC
-378 LIQNAIIDKNAQ
+378 LIQNAIIDKNAR
-390 IGDNSIIVNRDGIDN
+390 IGDNSVLVNRDGIDN
-405 YDGDNFYIRDGIV
+405 YDGEDYYIRDGIV
-418 IVPKDATIPA
+418 IVPKDATIPPE
-428 GTEV
+428 TVV

>member
-1 MRTTANVIAVI
+1 MRNGNVIAVI

-39 RLVDIPISNCFHSG
+39 RLVDIPISNCLHSG

-68 NRHIAQTYR
+68 NRHIAQAYR
-77 FDTYRRGFVQILA
+77 FDSYRRGFVQILA
-90 AQQTLM
+90 AQQTLQ
-96 GEEWYQG
+96 GDEWYQG
-103 TADAVKHNE
+103 TADAIKHNQ

-119 LPDDYVLILAGDHLY
+119 FDDEHVLILAGDHLY
-134 RMDYRKMLQVHTETN
+134 RMDYRKMLAVHNETD

-155 VIPVREEVTSGLG
+155 VIPVNKEVTSGLG
-168 ILQTDA
+168 ILQADA
-174 DGRII
+174 SGRIT

-186 TQEELLQLRVSPDV
+186 TDEELLKLRVEPDV
-200 FTSRGIEA
+200 FTSRGIEPKG
-208 HDREYIASMGIYIF
+208 REYIASMGIYIF
-222 NREVLQEFLQ
+222 NRNVLQEVLQ
-232 DDSNVDFGRDIIPGA
+232 DDSNVDFGKDIIPKS
-247 ISTRRVSAYFFDGYW
+247 IKTRTVSAYFFDGYW

-272 LANIAL
+272 SANIAL
-278 TDVAPAFNF
+278 TDVSPEFNF

-307 SSSVR
+307 SSSIR

-337 IASGSR
+337 ISSGSR
-343 VYQSVLMGADYYESE
+343 VYQSVLMGADFYESDTL
-358 AQRAQN
+358 RAENEQS
-364 AQDGVPNVGIGREC
+364 GRPHVGIGEKC
-378 LIQNAIIDKNAQ
+378 LIQNAIIDKNAR
-390 IGDNSIIVNRDGIDN
+390 IGDNAVIANTKNLDN
-405 YDGDNFYIRDGIV
+405 YDSNDYYIRDGIV
-418 IVPKDATIPA
+418 IVPKEATIPPE
-428 GTEV
+428 TVI

>member
-1 MRTTANVIAVI
+1 MSNGSVIAVI

-39 RLVDIPISNCFHSG
+39 RLVDIPISNCLHSG
-53 LERIYVLTQFNSVSL
+53 LEKIYVLTQFNSVSL

-103 TADAVKHNE
+103 TADAIKHNQ

-119 LPDDYVLILAGDHLY
+119 FQDDHVLILAGDHLY
-134 RMDYRKMLQVHTETN
+134 RMDYQKMLAVHTESN

-155 VIPVREEVTSGLG
+155 VIPVEKEITSGLG
-168 ILQTDA
+168 ILQADA
-174 DGRII
+174 SGRIV

-186 TQEELLQLRVSPDV
+186 TEAELQRLRVEPEV
-200 FTSRGIEA
+200 FTSRGIEP
-208 HDREYIASMGIYIF
+208 HGREYIASMGIYIF
-222 NREVLQEFLQ
+222 NREVLQEVLR
-232 DDSNVDFGRDIIPGA
+232 DDSNVDFGKDIIPKS
-247 ISTRRVSAYFFDGYW
+247 IQTRTVSAYFFDGYW
-262 EDIGTIRSFY
+262 EDIGTIHSFY

-278 TDVAPAFNF
+278 TDATPSFNF

-337 IASGSR
+337 ISGGSR
-343 VYQSVLMGADYYESE
+343 IYQSILMGADYYESDTSRVE
-358 AQRAQN
+358 SERS
-364 AQDGVPNVGIGREC
+364 GVPKVGIGRNC
-378 LIQNAIIDKNAQ
+378 LIQNAIIDKNAR
-390 IGDNSIIVNRDGIDN
+390 IGDNSVLVNRDGIDN
-405 YDGDNFYIRDGIV
+405 YDGKNYYIRDGIV
-418 IVPKDATIPA
+418 IVPKDATIPPE
-428 GTEV
+428 TVV